1 MKKALSF
8 NQLPLENMGD
18 IKGIIKRGHCSHK
31 MRDTSD
37 KMCDIVT
44 VTSRRKQLLIV
55 TSPLLVTTILMLSV
69 IVRGAHGFNV
79 DVNGRV
85 KYSDQGSPESMFG
98 FSVVGHKEGNEGW

>member
-1 MKKALSF
+1 MA
-8 NQLPLENMGD
+8 D

-37 KMCDIVT
+37 KMRDIVT
-44 VTSRRKQLLIV
+44 VTSRRKQLVIV
-55 TSPLLVTTILMLSV
+55 TSPLLVTTILILSV
-69 IVRGAHGFNV
+69 IVRGTHGFNV

-85 KYSDQGSPESMFG
+85 KYSEQGSPESMFG

>member
-1 MKKALSF
+1 MA
-8 NQLPLENMGD
+8 D

-37 KMCDIVT
+37 KMRDIVT
-44 VTSRRKQLLIV
+44 VTSRRQQLVIV
-55 TSPLLVTTILMLSV
+55 TSPLLVTTILILSV
-69 IVRGAHGFNV
+69 IVRGTHGFNV

-85 KYSDQGSPESMFG
+85 KYSEQGSPESMFG